1 VDLPRLLESD
11 VAADP
16 IVQFRAWW
24 EEARATGDAW
34 SDAMVLAT
42 SSPEGGPSARAV
54 ILRGVWER
62 GFVFFTDTRSAKAVE
77 LEADPRVALVVLWS
91 SLERQV
97 RVVGH
102 AAPVTDEEA
111 DAFFAARPRAANL
124 AAQVARQ
131 DEVIAGPDVLQ
142 RRLHELAV
150 VHDGRPV
157 GRPPGWGGYVVAPD
171 AVELWQ
177 GQPDHLHDRLRY
189 RRDGAGWRIE
199 RLAP

>member
-1 VDLPRLLESD
+1 MLESD

-34 SDAMVLAT
+34 SEAMVLAT
-42 SSPEGGPSARAV
+42 SSPAGGPSARAV
-54 ILRGVWER
+54 ILRGVDER

-102 AAPVTDEEA
+102 AAPVTEEEA

>member
-1 VDLPRLLESD
+1 

-42 SSPEGGPSARAV
+42 ASPEGGPSARAV
-54 ILRGVWER
+54 ILRGVDER

-77 LEADPRVALVVLWS
+77 LETDPRVALVVLWAGP
-91 SLERQV
+91 ERQV
-97 RVVGH
+97 RVVGR
-102 AAPVTDEEA
+102 ATAVTDDEA
-111 DAFFAARPRAANL
+111 DAFFAARPPVANL

-131 DEVIAGPDVLQ
+131 DEVIAGPYVLE
-142 RRLHELAV
+142 RRLRALAAAHE
-150 VHDGRPV
+150 GRPV

-171 AVELWQ
+171 AVEFWQ
-177 GQPDHLHDRLRY
+177 GRPDHLHDRLRY
-189 RRDGAGWRIE
+189 RRGGAGWRIE

>member
-1 VDLPRLLESD
+1 
-11 VAADP
+11 
-16 IVQFRAWW
+16 VQFRAWW

-42 SSPEGGPSARAV
+42 SPEGGPSARAV
-54 ILRGVWER
+54 ILRGLDER
-62 GFVFFTDTRSAKAVE
+62 GFVFFTDTRSGKAVE

-111 DAFFAARPRAANL
+111 DGFFAARPRAANL
-124 AAQVARQ
+124 AAQVASR
-131 DEVIAGPDVLQ
+131 DEVIVGPDVLQ

-171 AVELWQ
+171 AVEFWH
-177 GQPDHLHDRLRY
+177 GRPDHLHDRLRY
-189 RRDGAGWRIE
+189 RRDGVGWRIE

>member
-1 VDLPRLLESD
+1 MDLRRLLESD

-42 SSPEGGPSARAV
+42 SSPAGGPSARAV
-54 ILRGVWER
+54 ILRGVDER

-97 RVVGH
+97 RAVGH
-102 AAPVTDEEA
+102 AAQVTDEEA

-124 AAQVARQ
+124 AARVARQ

>member
-1 VDLPRLLESD
+1 VDLRRLLESD

-42 SSPEGGPSARAV
+42 SSPAGGPSARAV
-54 ILRGVWER
+54 ILRGVDER

-77 LEADPRVALVVLWS
+77 LEADPSVALVVLWS

>member
-1 VDLPRLLESD
+1 MLESD

-34 SDAMVLAT
+34 SEAMVLAT
-42 SSPEGGPSARAV
+42 SSPAGGPSARAV
-54 ILRGVWER
+54 ILRGVDER

-142 RRLHELAV
+142 RRLHELAA